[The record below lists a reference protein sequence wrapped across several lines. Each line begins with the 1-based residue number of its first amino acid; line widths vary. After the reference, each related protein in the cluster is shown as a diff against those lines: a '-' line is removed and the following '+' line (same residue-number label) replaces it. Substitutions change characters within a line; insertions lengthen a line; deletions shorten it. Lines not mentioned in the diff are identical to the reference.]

1 MNTSLNQQSLFDEPA
16 GPPTERRPPA
26 VQHHDEDASG
36 VAEYMRRKDREEQ
49 EERQQGN
56 DLHGQATAG
65 ASAVYLLR
73 WALSGV
79 EPKEDEPALPDE
91 ARKEAHRCKARLDAL
106 ERARMTTDPTAED
119 FVSLRDSAHDAWPFD
134 DDPMEVPHSST
145 DRADY
150 EAYLASEWKTR
161 WRHVVPTRIIKEA
174 KDADPSFL

>member
-1 MNTSLNQQSLFDEPA
+1 MSQQSLFDEPA

-26 VQHHDEDASG
+26 EQHHDKSASD
-36 VAEYMRRKDREEQ
+36 VAEYMRRKDRQEQ
-49 EERQQGN
+49 EERQQGS

-73 WALSGV
+73 WALSDA
-79 EPKEDEPALPDE
+79 EAKEDEPTLPAE
-91 ARKEAHRCKARLDAL
+91 ARKGAQRCKARLDAL
-106 ERARMTTDPTAED
+106 ERARMTTDPTAEN
-119 FVSLRDSAHDAWPFD
+119 FVALRDSAHDAWPFD

-150 EAYLASEWKTR
+150 EAYLASEWKAR

-174 KDADPSFL
+174 KEADPSFL

>member
-1 MNTSLNQQSLFDEPA
+1 MTPSLNQQSLFDEPA

-26 VQHHDEDASG
+26 EQHHDKSASG

-49 EERQQGN
+49 EERQQGS

-73 WALSGV
+73 WALQDDQ
-79 EPKEDEPALPDE
+79 PQEDPALPFE

-106 ERARMTTDPTAED
+106 ERARMTTDPADED
-119 FVSLRDSAHDAWPFD
+119 FVALRDSAYDAWPFD

-150 EAYLASEWKTR
+150 EAYLASEWKGR
-161 WRHVVPTRIIKEA
+161 WRHVVPTRIIKDAKEA
-174 KDADPSFL
+174 EPSFL